1 MKITCLEW
9 DEANIAHIARHGFDP
24 EELEEAVFDYPG
36 VWERGR
42 SGRYYLLSRF
52 LSGRYIF
59 AVFEYLENGWARPVT
74 ARNMTETEK
83 HRYEKRCG
91 K

>member
-1 MKITCLEW
+1 VSITALDW
-9 DEANIAHIARHGFDP
+9 DEGNITHIARHNIDP
-24 EELEEAVFDYPG
+24 QELEEAVFDHPG

-42 SGRYYLLSRF
+42 NDRYYLLSRSV
-52 LSGRYIF
+52 SGRYIF
-59 AVFEYLENGWARPVT
+59 AVFAYLKQGFARPVT
-74 ARNMTETEK
+74 ARDMIETEK